1 MGSAVMQS
9 PGYLWVYFVYG
20 LAFFSMGLA
29 ILLEISHGSETHLR
43 TALRPLAAF
52 GLLHGLHEWLEMF
65 SAMGHLPMQRELGLL
80 WDGIRLGLLAFSFL
94 SLTAFGAALL
104 SQKPWWRR
112 ASLLLPLTQ
121 AAIWGVGVL
130 VLRSKFAPGATLLGA
145 GEAWTRY
152 LLGVPSALIASGGL
166 IMQQRAFRQAGM
178 VKFGQDSLWAAVGF
192 AWYGA
197 VGQVFVRASAL
208 APSNVIN
215 DAAFLRVV
223 GVPIQFVRAGAAVV
237 ASVFVMRFLRAF
249 EVEVQ
254 RQLQELRT
262 ARLREAERRQALRG
276 ELLRRVVSAQEAE
289 RKRVARELHDDTGQA
304 LTAIG
309 LGLRAVS
316 RALQQNSSKA
326 VDNLGQLESLVD
338 RSLDDLQRLIADL
351 RPSHLDDLG
360 LPAALRWYGN
370 ELEDRTD
377 LEIEFNLEG
386 EPRPIEPPMNTALF
400 RVAQEALTN
409 VIKHADASKVVLHL
423 TYLPQAVS
431 LQVTDDGRGFDMSSL
446 AAKGRT
452 SWGLLGMEERASLLG
467 GDLAMES
474 SIGKGTCIRVTI
486 PNQSSAKEGSDG
498 NEAATGG

>member
-1 MGSAVMQS
+1 MQT
-9 PGYLWVYFVYG
+9 PGYLWIYFVYG

-65 SAMGHLPMQRELGLL
+65 GAMGHLPMQQEFGLV
-80 WDGIRLGLLAFSFL
+80 WEGIRLGLLAFSFL

-130 VLRSKFAPGATLLGA
+130 VLRSRFPAGATLMGA

-166 IMQQRAFRQAGM
+166 IMQQRAFRRAGM

-197 VGQVFVRASAL
+197 VGQVFVQASAL
-208 APSNVIN
+208 APSNVVN
-215 DAAFLRVV
+215 DVAFLKAV

-254 RQLQELRT
+254 RQIQELRT
-262 ARLREAERRQALRG
+262 ARLEEAERREALRG

-316 RALQQNSSKA
+316 RAIQQNPAKA
-326 VDNLGQLESLVD
+326 VENLGQLESLVD

-370 ELEDRTD
+370 EIEERTD
-377 LEIEFNLEG
+377 LKVEFHLDG
-386 EPRPIEPPMNTALF
+386 DPQPIEPPMNTALF

-409 VIKHADASKVVLHL
+409 VIKHAQASKVVLHL
-423 TYLPQAVS
+423 SYLPEAVS
-431 LQVTDDGRGFDMSSL
+431 LQVIDDGRGFDKNSL
-446 AAKGRT
+446 TARGRE
-452 SWGLLGMEERASLLG
+452 SWGLLGMEERANLLG
-467 GDLAMES
+467 GELAMES
-474 SIGKGTCIRVTI
+474 SVGQGTCIRVKI
-486 PNQSSAKEGSDG
+486 PYQSSAQEERDG
-498 NEAATGG
+498 NETSVGG

>member
-1 MGSAVMQS
+1 LTQD
-9 PGYLWVYFVYG
+9 PGYLWIYFIYG

-65 SAMGHLPMQRELGLL
+65 GAMGHLPMQVEIGAA

-104 SQKPWWRR
+104 SQRPWWRR

-130 VLRSKFAPGATLLGA
+130 ILRSRFTPGPMLMGA

-152 LLGVPSALIASGGL
+152 LLGVPSALIASVGL
-166 IMQQRAFRQAGM
+166 LIQQRAFRQAGM

-208 APSNVIN
+208 VPSNVIN
-215 DAAFLRVV
+215 EDAFLRAV
-223 GVPIQFVRAGAAVV
+223 GIPIQFVRAGAAVV

-254 RQLQELRT
+254 RQIQELRA
-262 ARLREAERRQALRG
+262 ARLEEAERREALRG
-276 ELLRRVVSAQEAE
+276 ELLGRVVSAQEAE

-316 RALQQNSSKA
+316 RAIQQNPAKA

-370 ELEDRTD
+370 ELESRTD
-377 LEIEFNLEG
+377 LEVEFHLEG
-386 EPRPIEPPMNTALF
+386 EPKRIEPSMNTALF
-400 RVAQEALTN
+400 RVAQEALNN
-409 VIKHADASKVVLHL
+409 VIKHAEATKVVLDL
-423 TYLPQAVS
+423 RYLPDAVS
-431 LQVTDDGRGFDMSSL
+431 LQVIDNGRGFDQGGL

-467 GDLAMES
+467 GELFMES
-474 SIGKGTCIRVTI
+474 SVGSGTCIRVTI
-486 PNQSSAKEGSDG
+486 PYGSSAQEGRDG
-498 NEAATGG
+498 NEAAVGG

>member
-1 MGSAVMQS
+1 MPSAS
-9 PGYLWVYFVYG
+9 FLWIYFIYG

-43 TALRPLAAF
+43 AALRPLAAF
-52 GLLHGLHEWLEMF
+52 GLLHGIHEWLDIF
-65 SAMGHLPMQRELGLL
+65 GAIGRLPLQDAVGIG

-104 SQKPWWRR
+104 SQRSWWRR

-121 AAIWGVGVL
+121 AAAWGIGVL
-130 VLRSKFAPGATLLGA
+130 VLRSDFAPGGELMGA

-152 LLGVPSALIASGGL
+152 ILGVPSALIASVGL
-166 IMQQRAFRQAGM
+166 IMQQRAFRRAGM
-178 VKFGQDSLWAAVGF
+178 VRFGRDSLWAAVGF

-208 APSNVIN
+208 PPSNVLN
-215 DAAFLRVV
+215 DAAFLRGV
-223 GVPIQFVRAGAAVV
+223 GIPIQLVRAGAAVL

-254 RQLQELRT
+254 RQLQELRV
-262 ARLREAERRQALRG
+262 ARLEGAERREALRG

-316 RALQQNSSKA
+316 RAIQQNPKKA
-326 VDNLGQLESLVD
+326 ADNLGQLESLVD

-370 ELEDRTD
+370 ELEERTG
-377 LEIEFNLEG
+377 LEIDFELDG
-386 EPRPIEPPMNTALF
+386 EPQPVDPPVNTALF

-409 VIKHADASKVVLHL
+409 VVKHAQAAQVGMHL
-423 TYLPQAVS
+423 RYSSDGVS
-431 LQVTDDGRGFDMSSL
+431 LQVSDDGVGFDQDALSD
-446 AAKGRT
+446 KGRA
-452 SWGLLGMEERASLLG
+452 SWGLLGMEERATLLG
-467 GDLAMES
+467 GTLSVQSKAGS
-474 SIGKGTCIRVTI
+474 GTCVLVTI
-486 PNQSSAKEGSDG
+486 PYRASVQEEADD
-498 NEAATGG
+498 NEASIG